1 LYLKQKGDVM
11 ARNETTVGFEVYEL
25 PTYTTSSTELA
36 EKMKVDYPTAQGY
49 IKMLVKLGLAR
60 EVGSRKV
67 DGKKG
72 KPTKLYEIPRAIRS
86 AA

>member
-1 LYLKQKGDVM
+1 M
-11 ARNETTVGFEVYEL
+11 ARQETTEGFVVYEL
-25 PTYTTSSTELA
+25 PTYTTSATELA
-36 EKMKVDYPTAQGY
+36 DKMKVDYPTAQGY
-49 IKMLVKLGLAR
+49 IKMLVKMGLAA

-72 KPTKLYEIPRAIRS
+72 KPTKLYEIPTGIKV

>member
-1 LYLKQKGDVM
+1 M
-11 ARNETTVGFEVYEL
+11 ARQETTEGFTVYEL
-25 PTYTTSSTELA
+25 PTYRTSATELA

-49 IKMLVKLGLAR
+49 IKMLIRLGMAA

-72 KPTKLYEIPRAIRS
+72 KPTKIYEIPRAIKV

>member
-1 LYLKQKGDVM
+1 M
-11 ARNETTVGFEVYEL
+11 ARNETTAGFTVYEL
-25 PTYTTSSTELA
+25 PTYRTSSAELA
-36 EKMKVDYPTAQGY
+36 DKMKVDYPTAQGY
-49 IKMLVKLGLAR
+49 IKMLVKMGLAA

-72 KPTKLYEIPRAIRS
+72 KPTKIYEIPRAIRS

>member
-1 LYLKQKGDVM
+1 M
-11 ARNETTVGFEVYEL
+11 ARNETTAGFEVFEL
-25 PTYTTSSTELA
+25 PTYQTSATELA

-49 IKMLVKLGLAR
+49 IKMLIRLGMAS

-67 DGKKG
+67 AGQKG
-72 KPTKLYEIPRAIRS
+72 KPTKIYEIPTAIKV

>member
-1 LYLKQKGDVM
+1 M

-25 PTYTTSSTELA
+25 PTYRTSSAELA

-49 IKMLVKLGLAR
+49 IKMLVRMGLAN

-67 DGKKG
+67 EGKKG
-72 KPTKLYEIPRAIRS
+72 KPTKIYEIPTAVRA